1 VIVILVLTFS
11 LLEEEGLSEIKCSP
25 LAVRKLIS
33 IDRSGVVLKR
43 DIKGIESGW
52 TQPPQAGGRHESC
65 LVQTKPKYKDTIKE
79 QIYTCL
85 RVSSQRRNECSGE
98 VSIAQALVQAH
109 MQITSK
115 ANRLDICEWTFRI
128 RLSCRIISISI
139 TKRNAAI
146 NSP

>member
-1 VIVILVLTFS
+1 MIVILVLTFS
-11 LLEEEGLSEIKCSP
+11 LLEGEGLSEIKCSP

-33 IDRSGVVLKR
+33 IDRSGVVLER

-85 RVSSQRRNECSGE
+85 RVSSQMRNECSGE
-98 VSIAQALVQAH
+98 VSIAQVLVQAH

-115 ANRLDICEWTFRI
+115 ANRLDICGWTI
-128 RLSCRIISISI
+128 QDKPVCDSL
-139 TKRNAAI
+139 NAGVRAF
-146 NSP
+146 